1 MNVDSNPNILMSSHV
16 SGVYLLCFSKICVDR
31 VVTLPLNVYAAILGA
46 FVGVLISTVILNISN
61 KTKIP

>member
-1 MNVDSNPNILMSSHV
+1 MSSHV
-16 SGVYLLCFSKICVDR
+16 SGVYLLCYSKICVDR